1 MELVQVKELVAL
13 CGVMAFFITIGV
25 GAKVCD
31 VIERRIQR
39 GRNAKAW
46 TTLLHKNVRADHR
59 RGKVR

>member
-1 MELVQVKELVAL
+1 MELAQVKEVVAL
-13 CGVMAFFITIGV
+13 CGVMAFFVVIGV

-46 TTLLHKNVRADHR
+46 TAMLHKNVRANHR
-59 RGKVR
+59 RRKVR